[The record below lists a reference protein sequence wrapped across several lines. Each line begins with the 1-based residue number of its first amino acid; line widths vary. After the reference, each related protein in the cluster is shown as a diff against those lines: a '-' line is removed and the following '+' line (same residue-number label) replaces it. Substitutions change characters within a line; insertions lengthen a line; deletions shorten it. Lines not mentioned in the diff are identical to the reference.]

1 MIMTNV
7 NDLNIKFNNKF
18 EKKILS
24 DNSVKIIFFNKK
36 RKISY
41 IPSWFD
47 QKIISFLEKT
57 EKNCKITC
65 IQTLIIIKNVLVS
78 GAHMILIILQFIF
91 PNILSIII
99 MKLTVVFVHRNVL
112 FLF

>member
-24 DNSVKIIFFNKK
+24 DDSVKIIFFNKK

-47 QKIISFLEKT
+47 QKIISYKGM
-57 EKNCKITC
+57 I
-65 IQTLIIIKNVLVS
+65 
-78 GAHMILIILQFIF
+78 ILIKVKSADFF
-91 PNILSIII
+91 WTSN
-99 MKLTVVFVHRNVL
+99 FD
-112 FLF
+112 F